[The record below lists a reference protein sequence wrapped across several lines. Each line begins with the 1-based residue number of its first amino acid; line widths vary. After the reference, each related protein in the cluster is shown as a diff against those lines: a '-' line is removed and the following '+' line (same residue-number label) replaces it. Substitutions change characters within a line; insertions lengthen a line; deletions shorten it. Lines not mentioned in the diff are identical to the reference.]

1 MVTSALTH
9 ETACHRASHPRG
21 IELRC
26 EAAGLLEERP
36 LPPDAVARLGDW
48 SARYRQIALR
58 RQRVPLLDLGEE
70 IFRWLDGASRF
81 LERIVDVAP
90 TPLVIEFGAAKQ
102 DASAAAR
109 ALLDAPWEVLG
120 DSQGPWALRPN
131 GCTARS
137 GASAERWNPRLR
149 RRTG

>member
-1 MVTSALTH
+1 MKPHATV
-9 ETACHRASHPRG
+9 RATPRG

-36 LPPDAVARLGDW
+36 LPPEEVARLADW

-81 LERIVDVAP
+81 LERIVDLAP
-90 TPLVIEFGAAKQ
+90 VPLVIEFGAAKQ

-109 ALLDAPWEVLG
+109 ALRDAPWEVLG
-120 DSQGPWALRPN
+120 DPDL
-131 GCTARS
+131 
-137 GASAERWNPRLR
+137 LR
-149 RRTG
+149 RAVLERTVSSVRRSRGRRSTSSYSAKMTPLTHI